1 MAAPQK
7 TSAKLRPA
15 TLQDAAQVSKLGA
28 SVFSTTFGHSVT
40 PTQLQSYLDEA
51 YSIEATI
58 KDLSDPNKD
67 MVVAETDEGAV
78 VGFALLT
85 RGSSEPC
92 VEDVSDKV
100 ELQRIYVD
108 KSCHGTGLGKRLALE
123 LEKTAREQGFKHIW
137 LGVWEDNHIAQKFY
151 ERLGYKVVGDH
162 DFDIG
167 GDIQTD
173 HIMIKDL

>member
-1 MAAPQK
+1 MAV
-7 TSAKLRPA
+7 SAAVPTTLRPA
-15 TLQDAAQVSKLGA
+15 TTQDASQVSKLGA
-28 SVFSTTFGHSVT
+28 LVFSTTFGHSVT
-40 PTQLQSYLDEA
+40 HTQLQSYLEES

-58 KDLSDPNKD
+58 KDITDPNKD
-67 MVVAETDEGAV
+67 MLVAETDEGVV

-92 VEDVSDKV
+92 VENISDTV

-108 KSCHGTGLGKRLALE
+108 TSCHGTGLGKRLALE
-123 LEKTAREQGFKHIW
+123 LERMAREQGFKHIW
-137 LGVWEDNHIAQKFY
+137 LGVWEDNQIAQKFY
-151 ERLGYKVVGDH
+151 ERLGYKVIGDH